1 MVWYGMILLSSLPWH
16 GLLFSCL
23 LFLSLFY
30 QVPYSSCFFPGP
42 ILTCWQWLCYAGAAA
57 VFFFFALAS
66 PFSTSSSSSPSS
78 SSSSS
83 SSSHSSSCCLSPAPA
98 LAFWVL
104 VMHLCVLMRLLPGW
118 PCVLAE
124 VAGFLSLLALF
135 ACLRACFAFL
145 ALLSCRACF
154 AFPALP
160 CQACK

>member
-1 MVWYGMILLSSLPWH
+1 
-16 GLLFSCL
+16 
-23 LFLSLFY
+23 
-30 QVPYSSCFFPGP
+30 
-42 ILTCWQWLCYAGAAA
+42 
-57 VFFFFALAS
+57 
-66 PFSTSSSSSPSS
+66 
-78 SSSSS
+78 
-83 SSSHSSSCCLSPAPA
+83 
-98 LAFWVL
+98 
-104 VMHLCVLMRLLPGW
+104 MHLCVLMRLLPGW